1 MIRSILKL
9 PGTVWLVGF
18 ISFFNDSASELIY
31 PLIPLY
37 LASVLMAGPKVLG
50 LIDGVAETAGSLLKL
65 FSGVLADKS
74 RSTKIWV
81 VGGYGFA
88 SLSRPLLAV
97 AGSWPVLLALR
108 FADRVGKGVRAAPR
122 DALLAM
128 SVASS
133 QRGLAF
139 GFHRAMDNA
148 GAVIGP
154 LAAAWLLS
162 RHVPIREIFLW
173 AAVPGAIVVV
183 LALSI
188 HEPHR
193 EIPELRPHFNW
204 RLTGFPP
211 AFKRYLLVLL
221 LFTLGNSSNMF
232 LLLRAKQMGLSDYQ
246 VPLLWALVAFTAT
259 LFSVPLSALSDR
271 VGRTRLIVTGWGIY
285 GLFYLF
291 LGLNGGYPWLL
302 WPLFAFYGLFMAA
315 TEGAE
320 KALVADIAPVGM
332 LGTAYGW
339 YNLTTGVML
348 LPSSVLFGWL
358 WETFNPE
365 TAFSFAAG
373 CAVAAAGL
381 LKFWAAPRRT
391 VKPSGDYHAAHVV
404 RRPAEQALVR
414 SAPDE

>member
-1 MIRSILKL
+1 MLKAIFRL
-9 PGTVWLVGF
+9 PATVWLVGF
-18 ISFFNDSASELIY
+18 ISLFNDSASELIY
-31 PLIPLY
+31 PLVPLY
-37 LASVLMAGPKVLG
+37 VASVLMAGPKALG
-50 LIDGVAETAGSLLKL
+50 IIDGVAETAASLLKL
-65 FSGVLADKS
+65 FSGMIADKS
-74 RSTKIWV
+74 RSTKSWV
-81 VGGYGFA
+81 VGGYA
-88 SLSRPLLAV
+88 LAAMSRPLLAL
-97 AGSWPVLLALR
+97 AASWPTVMALR

-122 DALLAM
+122 DAMLAM
-128 SVASS
+128 AVTSS

-154 LAAAWLLS
+154 LSAAWLLE
-162 RHVPIREIFLW
+162 RHMPIRDIFLW
-173 AAVPGAIVVV
+173 AAIPGMIVVA
-183 LALSI
+183 LALFI
-188 HEPHR
+188 HEPQR
-193 EIPELRPHFNW
+193 DGVESRPKFSW
-204 RLTGFPP
+204 TLTGFPSS
-211 AFKRYLLVLL
+211 FRRYLLVLL

-232 LLLRAKQMGLSDYQ
+232 LLLRAKEMGLSDYQ

-320 KALVADIAPVGM
+320 KALVADIAPTGM

-339 YNLTTGVML
+339 YNLTTGIML

-358 WETFNPE
+358 WETFNPG
-365 TAFSFAAG
+365 TAFGFAAG
-373 CAVAAAGL
+373 CAVTAAGL
-381 LKFWAAPRRT
+381 LKFWVAPRRHT
-391 VKPSGDYHAAHVV
+391 A
-404 RRPAEQALVR
+404 
-414 SAPDE
+414 